1 MFKAD
6 IVRKNLRPN
15 LKEFLNKNLTLS
27 SQVALMQ
34 GLLKHSSIFISQFC
48 PLQPCS
54 HPHWYPPAYK
64 YRIS

>member
-1 MFKAD
+1 M
-6 IVRKNLRPN
+6 NNNP
-15 LKEFLNKNLTLS
+15 TLS

-34 GLLKHSSIFISQFC
+34 GLLKHSSMFISQFC